1 MAQGLE
7 CWNAQGVQV
16 VELGDYNIRYMGA
29 VSLNVSAGSTTA
41 WTVPFANMRPNGW
54 LAILRTTQWWNNY
67 YCIPGTDGFTVQYLP
82 TRGTYSG
89 TLVFDVYK
97 YEN

>member
-29 VSLNVSAGSTTA
+29 VSLNVSAGTTTS
-41 WTVPFANMRPNGW
+41 WNVGFNGMRTNGW
-54 LAILRTTQWWNNY
+54 LAILRTTQWWNDY
-67 YCIPGTDGFTVQYLP
+67 YCIPGNDSFTVQYLP
-82 TRGTYSG
+82 TSGVYST
-89 TLVFDVYK
+89 TLTFDVYK
-97 YEN
+97 YDN